1 MRVARD
7 FWQFIFLPP
16 EEYAMQ
22 RLYQIY
28 DRVAKSVVGSAFTA
42 RHDGPAVREFYDALK
57 SERSSMSAHPGDFD
71 LLCIGSQD
79 DTTGVLVV
87 DGFPMVVVTGEE
99 WVVTQER
106 ERRAQ
111 LSLVPENK

>member
-1 MRVARD
+1 
-7 FWQFIFLPP
+7 
-16 EEYAMQ
+16 MQ

-28 DRVAKSVVGSAFTA
+28 DRVAKSVVGNAFPA

-57 SERSSMSAHPGDFD
+57 SERSSMSNHPADFD

-87 DGFPMVVVTGEE
+87 EGFPQTVVTGEE
-99 WVVTQER
+99 WLATVER
-106 ERRAQ
+106 EKRAQ
-111 LSLVPENK
+111 LSLSPDVR